1 MLEFHTFITWA
12 LIGLIW
18 QVQIVQYPLFLDIGR
33 EAFSR
38 YHCGHCLRIAFVV
51 VPLMLLEVASA
62 AWLLWQGETSSLFLF
77 SLIWI
82 VVVWLATFFIQV
94 PIHDQLTEKGWSAE
108 QIQRLVWT
116 NWLRTL
122 AWTVRG
128 LLLAWLC
135 IR

>member
-18 QVQIVQYPLFLDIGR
+18 HVQIVQYPLFLDVGR

-62 AWLLWQGETSSLFLF
+62 IGVLWLGERASLFLF
-77 SLIWI
+77 SLPWI
-82 VVVWLATFFIQV
+82 AMVWLATFLIQV
-94 PIHDQLTEKGWSAE
+94 PIHDQLTEFGWSE
-108 QIQRLVWT
+108 SVIQKLVRT
-116 NWLRTL
+116 NWLRTV

-128 LLLAWLC
+128 LLLAW
-135 IR
+135 IFIG